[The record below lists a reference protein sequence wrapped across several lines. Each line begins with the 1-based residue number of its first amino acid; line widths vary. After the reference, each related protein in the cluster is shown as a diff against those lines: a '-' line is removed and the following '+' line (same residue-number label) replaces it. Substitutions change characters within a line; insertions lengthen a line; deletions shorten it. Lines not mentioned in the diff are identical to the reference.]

1 MATSNSNSNN
11 NNSSSK
17 KSANDAI
24 IALLLELG
32 MLIASGLLASY
43 VVGKLAKSLQGG
55 GGPGGPAEEEM
66 ERAATAA
73 ESRLRKLLED
83 SGRQDIPPFTS
94 YERQIAQ
101 DVIDPRDITVH
112 FADIGGL
119 DDQKQEIW
127 ELAVLPLQQPE
138 LFAASKLLQVRPF
151 VVILLLSHTV
161 YLWTRNCVPLK
172 KKKKKFNTI
181 SVSHI
186 SRHSWIIYI
195 TVLLLHFKTTGTRW
209 YIVIW
214 TSRNGEN
221 E

>member
-1 MATSNSNSNN
+1 MLLGSSHNHTLNNNNNNTIMATSNSNSNN

-172 KKKKKFNTI
+172 KKKKFNTI

-186 SRHSWIIYI
+186 SRHS
-195 TVLLLHFKTTGTRW
+195 
-209 YIVIW
+209 
-214 TSRNGEN
+214 
-221 E
+221 